1 MYLDKRLLREARSVR
16 LWLGLT
22 VAAGVGGGVLVVA
35 QAFLVSRT
43 IRLVF
48 LDHSAL
54 ADVRALLAGLLVVI
68 AARSLLVWAS
78 EVSGFRAAARV
89 MHSLRRRL
97 FESVMGGSR
106 VSLRRERTGDLV
118 ATATEA
124 IEALESYFSQY
135 LPQLLLAVLVPL
147 LILSVVLPRDPL
159 SGVVLLVTGPLVPA
173 FMILIGMGADMLS
186 RAQLQSLR
194 LMSAHFLDVLQGLTT
209 LKLFGRSRAQAE
221 KIAAVSD
228 RFRDTSLGILRVA
241 FLSAFA
247 LEMIGTIGTAIV
259 AVEVGL
265 RLLYARIAFEEALFL
280 LILAPEFYLPL
291 RTLGLRFHAGMSGA
305 AAAERIYAVLSEEGF
320 HAKTQRDPEFH
331 AKTQRPAETQRDEDE
346 QAGARVADRSP
357 VSAEDARRA
366 DDPGSLRLCGAFA
379 SLREMPDPFA
389 SLRETPVSSPGIRF
403 EDVRYAYDDGER
415 PALRGVSFEMR
426 RGTVTAV
433 VGPTGSGKSTVAALL
448 LRFLEADAGQ
458 ILVEG
463 RPLADLPPDEWRRRV
478 AWVPERPHLFHGTV
492 ADNIRLGRPE
502 ATPDEVR
509 SAARSACAEAFIEAL
524 PEGYETPIGE
534 RGARLSAGQAQRIA
548 LARALL
554 KNAPVVLLDEAT
566 ANLDAEH
573 EAAIQDALAGALKG
587 RTALVIAHR
596 LRTVRGADQIVVLN
610 AGRVEEAGTHEAL
623 AGSGGLYA
631 RLLTGDEK

>member
-1 MYLDKRLLREARSVR
+1 
-16 LWLGLT
+16 
-22 VAAGVGGGVLVVA
+22 
-35 QAFLVSRT
+35 
-43 IRLVF
+43 
-48 LDHSAL
+48 
-54 ADVRALLAGLLVVI
+54 
-68 AARSLLVWAS
+68 
-78 EVSGFRAAARV
+78 
-89 MHSLRRRL
+89 
-97 FESVMGGSR
+97 
-106 VSLRRERTGDLV
+106 
-118 ATATEA
+118 
-124 IEALESYFSQY
+124 
-135 LPQLLLAVLVPL
+135 
-147 LILSVVLPRDPL
+147 
-159 SGVVLLVTGPLVPA
+159 
-173 FMILIGMGADMLS
+173 
-186 RAQLQSLR
+186 
-194 LMSAHFLDVLQGLTT
+194 
-209 LKLFGRSRAQAE
+209 
-221 KIAAVSD
+221 
-228 RFRDTSLGILRVA
+228 
-241 FLSAFA
+241 
-247 LEMIGTIGTAIV
+247 
-259 AVEVGL
+259 
-265 RLLYARIAFEEALFL
+265 
-280 LILAPEFYLPL
+280 
-291 RTLGLRFHAGMSGA
+291 
-305 AAAERIYAVLSEEGF
+305 
-320 HAKTQRDPEFH
+320 
-331 AKTQRPAETQRDEDE
+331 
-346 QAGARVADRSP
+346 
-357 VSAEDARRA
+357 
-366 DDPGSLRLCGAFA
+366 
-379 SLREMPDPFA
+379 MPDPFA

-478 AWVPERPHLFHGTV
+478 AWVPERPHLFPGTG
-492 ADNIRLGRPE
+492 ADSIRLGRPE